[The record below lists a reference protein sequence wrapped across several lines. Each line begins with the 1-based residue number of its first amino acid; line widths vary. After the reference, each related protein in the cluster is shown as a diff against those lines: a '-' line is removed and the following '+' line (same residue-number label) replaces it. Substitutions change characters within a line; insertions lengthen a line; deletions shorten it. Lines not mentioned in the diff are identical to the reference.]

1 MARGINKVII
11 IGNIGQDPEVKYMP
25 SGGAVTNV
33 SVATSE
39 TWKDKNTGEPQE
51 RTEWHRVVFFN
62 RLGEVA
68 GEYLKKGSKV
78 YIEGSLR
85 TRKWQ
90 AEDGTDRYTTEIVA
104 SEMQM
109 LDGRGSAQPEAH
121 GSDGSQAGHNQFDNT
136 NGFDQQNNQQG
147 NGFQQQAPQNA
158 QQNQHNRQQQ
168 PQQNNQPNRQ
178 QQAPQNTQHN
188 RQQQPPQNRQPAQN
202 NRQQPQ
208 GQQHPQNQQPAGF
221 DSFDDDIPFESE

>member
-1 MARGINKVII
+1 MARGINKVIL

-39 TWKDKNTGEPQE
+39 TWKDKNTGQPQE

-62 RLGEVA
+62 RLGEIA

-90 AEDGTDRYTTEIVA
+90 AQDGTDRYTTEIVA

-109 LDGRGSAQPEAH
+109 LDGRG
-121 GSDGSQAGHNQFDNT
+121 DNAGMGGGMGGGAMNAAAIANS
-136 NGFDQQNNQQG
+136 FDQTPQYNNAPAQG
-147 NGFQQQAPQNA
+147 GYNQGGGNQGGGYQQQPSRAP
-158 QQNQHNRQQQ
+158 QQ
-168 PQQNNQPNRQ
+168 PQQPS
-178 QQAPQNTQHN
+178 APH
-188 RQQQPPQNRQPAQN
+188 
-202 NRQQPQ
+202 
-208 GQQHPQNQQPAGF
+208 QPAGF
-221 DSFDDDIPFESE
+221 DSFDDDIPF